1 MITTILF
8 MILGAFL
15 YPLGIFI
22 GYYFSIWRIAA
33 KRYPVTD
40 LSPKKWI
47 GLFGLTMNNLM
58 LRNSSKIYFGEKYL
72 IISYSGL
79 GRIIAPQIQVSY
91 QDIRLGKECYVICNK
106 EKTVEFSLKIDS
118 GPSVALNKKIG
129 GLNRRP

>member
-8 MILGAFL
+8 MILGSFL

-22 GYYFSIWRIAA
+22 GYYFSVWRIAA
-33 KRYPVTD
+33 KHYPVTD

-72 IISYSGL
+72 IVSYSGL
-79 GRIIAPQIQVSY
+79 GRFIAPQIQIPY
-91 QDIRLGKECYVICNK
+91 CDIQFGEECYIVTDK
-106 EKTVEFSLKIDS
+106 EKKVEFFMKMDS
-118 GPSVALNKKIG
+118 GPSVALNKK
-129 GLNRRP
+129 LHHSK